1 MLCDCRWIEFP
12 RITDARGNLT
22 FVEKEVGLPFDIERV
37 YFLYDVPGGESRGA
51 HGHRELQQIILALSG
66 SFDITL
72 DDGVERSTFHLNRPY
87 KGLYIPPMTWR
98 DLGNFSSGSVCLV
111 LASQKYDASDYF
123 RDYEVFL
130 AEAID

>member
-1 MLCDCRWIEFP
+1 MLTDSQWVDFP

-22 FVEKEVGLPFDIERV
+22 FIEKAVGLPFDIERV

-51 HGHRELQQIILALSG
+51 HGHRSLEQIIFALSG

-72 DDGVERSTFHLNRPY
+72 DDGFEKKDFHLNRPY
-87 KGLYIPPMTWR
+87 RGLYVPPMTWR

-111 LASQKYDASDYF
+111 LASHQYDSEDYF
-123 RDYEVFL
+123 REYSKFL
-130 AEAID
+130 AEALR